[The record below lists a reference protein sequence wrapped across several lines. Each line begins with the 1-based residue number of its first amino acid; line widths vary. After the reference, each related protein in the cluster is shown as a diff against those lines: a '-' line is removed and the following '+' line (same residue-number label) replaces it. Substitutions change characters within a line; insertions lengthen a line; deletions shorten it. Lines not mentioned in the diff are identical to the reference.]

1 MANAVNKAR
10 SVSGQARPS
19 LERKSSEFCASTS
32 GGLPPES
39 ETGPRS
45 ENTGK
50 KILSDLGDGSG
61 SLSVDDGC
69 LSLES
74 NVLRSCNSL
83 PRMPSEDSK
92 CLGMPQACVLATVD
106 NIVGARAN
114 FDEVRSDLI
123 EVI

>member
-1 MANAVNKAR
+1 MR
-10 SVSGQARPS
+10 
-19 LERKSSEFCASTS
+19 
-32 GGLPPES
+32 
-39 ETGPRS
+39 
-45 ENTGK
+45 
-50 KILSDLGDGSG
+50 SG

-92 CLGMPQACVLATVD
+92 CLGMPQACVLTVD

-123 EVI
+123 EVGRRLFPNFIAWLVSMITICYLDLMVFLNIVFGRCL